1 MNGSDNDGGTA
12 SIIAE
17 MCDVDLTSSL
27 FDLII
32 MLFFIQQLNHFHDI
46 R

>member
-27 FDLII
+27 FDNNVVLYTATEP
-32 MLFFIQQLNHFHDI
+32 FS
-46 R
+46 